1 MEENKAKDNSS
12 NSDNEESLKNEDY
25 LLGFDSKYKT
35 ELYKEEELEKK
46 NKEKKDD
53 KGEPNIKISLDSTSI
68 SVLKEKGIY
77 QEMTYMIIKMNSL
90 IFMTNKEKCLHL
102 YVII

>member
-46 NKEKKDD
+46 NTEKNNDQV
-53 KGEPNIKISLDSTSI
+53 EPNIKISLDSTSI
-68 SVLKEKGIY
+68 SVS
-77 QEMTYMIIKMNSL
+77 QERNNISEII
-90 IFMTNKEKCLHL
+90 IFNKLEININK
-102 YVII
+102 